1 MKYYYL
7 IAVALLITDAN
18 KQTWERA
25 VKLNRLNWPQIADF
39 KGDSSPNVANW
50 QIKTIPAYFLVDGQ
64 WRILKANVD
73 LADVDQFVHD
83 YLAQKK

>member
-1 MKYYYL
+1 
-7 IAVALLITDAN
+7 V
-18 KQTWERA
+18 
-25 VKLNRLNWPQIADF
+25 ADF

-64 WRILKANVD
+64 WHILKANID

-83 YLAQKK
+83 YLKKKG